1 MSKPRIRWAAGLAGL
16 ASSLALAFAA
26 PQPAQAQK
34 VLRVVPHADL
44 KVLDGYQTTATI
56 TGMHMISVYD
66 TLFAW
71 DNKLNVQ
78 PQMVERHTVSPDNL
92 KYTFTLRPGL
102 KWHDGTAVTTKDIV
116 PSLKRLFARET
127 VAKVAQPYI
136 GSIDPVDDKTFSITL
151 KEPFCCLTLM
161 MPGTS
166 TAYGGMYR
174 EKEAMIDP
182 NTPITETI
190 GSGPFK
196 FNKAEWVPGAKVVYD
211 KNTDYV
217 PRSEP
222 PSGIAG
228 GKVVKLD
235 RVEYKVIADAAT
247 AFTAL
252 GAGEVD
258 LLDQPALDLIPTV
271 EKNPDVVIG
280 NITML
285 ENYGGLRPNVLH
297 PPFNNPKARQ
307 ALALMVDQTE
317 YAQAAYGDKK
327 YWRTCMSMMV
337 CGGPFGSEAG
347 GDPYRKQN
355 LERARQLLKES
366 GYNGEKIVVIG
377 AADIPSLNALTLMTI
392 ENLKKIGA
400 NVEPVIAD
408 WGSIVTRRS
417 KMDAPDKGGW
427 HIFHTTFGGAGGSN
441 PLTSLPVGTNCDKA
455 WFGWP
460 CDAQAE
466 EIRTK
471 FAKEPNVEKQKVLAD
486 ELQKRLWEVIPFVPL
501 AQYTQPVPHR
511 KNVTGLLLA
520 PIQVFWNMDKS

>member
-116 PSLKRLFARET
+116 ASLKRLFARET

-136 GSIDPVDDKTFSITL
+136 GSIDPVDDKTFTITL

-196 FNKAEWVPGAKVVYD
+196 FNKTEWVPGAKVIYD

-228 GKVVKLD
+228 GKVVKVD

-247 AFTAL
+247 PSPRSAPVRSISSTS
-252 GAGEVD
+252 
-258 LLDQPALDLIPTV
+258 
-271 EKNPDVVIG
+271 
-280 NITML
+280 
-285 ENYGGLRPNVLH
+285 RPS
-297 PPFNNPKARQ
+297 
-307 ALALMVDQTE
+307 T
-317 YAQAAYGDKK
+317 
-327 YWRTCMSMMV
+327 
-337 CGGPFGSEAG
+337 
-347 GDPYRKQN
+347 
-355 LERARQLLKES
+355 
-366 GYNGEKIVVIG
+366 
-377 AADIPSLNALTLMTI
+377 
-392 ENLKKIGA
+392 
-400 NVEPVIAD
+400 
-408 WGSIVTRRS
+408 
-417 KMDAPDKGGW
+417 
-427 HIFHTTFGGAGGSN
+427 
-441 PLTSLPVGTNCDKA
+441 
-455 WFGWP
+455 
-460 CDAQAE
+460 
-466 EIRTK
+466 
-471 FAKEPNVEKQKVLAD
+471 
-486 ELQKRLWEVIPFVPL
+486 
-501 AQYTQPVPHR
+501 
-511 KNVTGLLLA
+511 
-520 PIQVFWNMDKS
+520 